1 MTPAGAE
8 LARHL
13 YRRHA
18 LAEVLLHRVLNLEWD
33 ELHVEAARL
42 QAALS
47 PRLEAAL
54 SERFADASETPYGQ
68 PIPTADGNQPDR
80 DLVCLDQLE
89 LGCCMIVCEVDDLDA
104 GRLREY
110 RRAGLTPGASFRV
123 LAREPGGTLRVCV
136 GDRESELSPQSA
148 TGVQGEPTTRPTG

>member
-1 MTPAGAE
+1 MLTPAGAE
-8 LARHL
+8 VARHL

-18 LAEVLLHRVLNLEWD
+18 LAEVLLYRVLNLEWD

-68 PIPTADGNQPDR
+68 PIPPTDGDQPGR
-80 DLVCLDQLE
+80 DLVCLSELE
-89 LGCCMIVCEVDDLDA
+89 IGCGMTVCEVDDLDA
-104 GRLREY
+104 ERLREY
-110 RRAGLTPGASFRV
+110 RLAALTPGASVRV
-123 LAREPGGTLRVCV
+123 LARERGGVLQVCV
-136 GDRESELSPQSA
+136 GDRVSELSPQSA
-148 TGVQGEPTTRPTG
+148 AGVQGEPTT

>member
-8 LARHL
+8 LARNL

-18 LAEVLLHRVLNLEWD
+18 LVELLLDRVLNLEWD
-33 ELHVEAARL
+33 ELHVDAARL

-54 SERFADASETPYGQ
+54 SERFADASVTPYFQ

-89 LGCCMIVCEVDDLDA
+89 PGCGMIICEVDDLDA
-104 GRLREY
+104 ERLREF
-110 RRAGLTPGASFRV
+110 RLAGLTPGSRVWV
-123 LAREPGGTLRVCV
+123 LARERGGTLRVCV
-136 GDRESELSPQSA
+136 GDHESELSPQSA
-148 TGVQGEPTTRPTG
+148 AGVQGEPTTKPMG